1 MDISLKRLLPGEQL
15 IQYGCTPG
23 WVTLSRTKDGIY
35 IVRMKG
41 EKNAVTFLYMFI
53 FISSGNSGRW
63 RVANTFWGQYL
74 EIQNHRYSVRGF
86 VTRGCKRNSIRFD
99 LNLVLHSI
107 HGVATLGAKSKLGM
121 V

>member
-1 MDISLKRLLPGEQL
+1 
-15 IQYGCTPG
+15 
-23 WVTLSRTKDGIY
+23 
-35 IVRMKG
+35 MKG

-74 EIQNHRYSVRGF
+74 EIRNHRYSVRGF

-99 LNLVLHSI
+99 LNLVLHPE
-107 HGVATLGAKSKLGM
+107 HGVEFLWSKVEVGDGLSCC
-121 V
+121 VVI